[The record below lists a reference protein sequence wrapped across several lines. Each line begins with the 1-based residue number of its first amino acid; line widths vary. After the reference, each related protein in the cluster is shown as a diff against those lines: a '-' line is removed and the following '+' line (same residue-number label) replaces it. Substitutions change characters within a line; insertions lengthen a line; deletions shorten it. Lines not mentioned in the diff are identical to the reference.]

1 MSHKYS
7 WTVTSNYH
15 YDATLTQ
22 SLVND
27 WISDQK
33 DSSGR
38 DTHMYSIT
46 GAWADTY
53 HWPSSS
59 EKMHDTS
66 YHYETETDEPMD
78 PVPVNSTYEFYEN
91 FTAITGVDFTTVT
104 SAGLKAPLDI
114 YIGDSTTATGV
125 TFAPNTLVTAGEK
138 AVLNNITFVSGGSV
152 LLGHSYHDEEEYVVS
167 HTDMGDVMGTR
178 TVYYPT
184 VKASL
189 TNLSA
194 AEDFGTLVTMNGG
207 SAFVNGV
214 TVERKMRNLFVAGGS
229 DGYYNVPDTKRF
241 TGAGTVVSN
250 VTVHGALSS
259 AYVANGAVL
268 DMLTVGNYRQWGAD
282 SHASA
287 FLGVDVWG
295 STSHLSAVRM
305 TVASGGTANNIF
317 LGFGG
322 SVTVE
327 GPEDKVT
334 SQWVSSGGSSYWEV
348 TTQYAAGNGGSLTNL
363 QMATHGGLM
372 FEGGGSDLAQKMW
385 SKPYNYDWL
394 SSKTYKSGFI
404 ASAPQSS
411 YVSFGSNTSGRN
423 ITIGNG
429 GSLYIGKNAS
439 VTGIS
444 MDGLLSSIT
453 VMSSGATHV
462 WIGDRGAKLVLEG
475 GYASDVKLDFVRQSF
490 DYYSASYDY
499 FWLYSSS
506 IMDAY
511 SSAHGS
517 YGSGAAWSSSIYNSA
532 SSGYRQYMSGLFVSS
547 NSILTN
553 LGDDTPY
560 SRQYVGGEV
569 LVAGGQILNVSG
581 FCYLQAGATVDV
593 TVSNNVSSFSAR
605 QWTNGHVSK
614 AVGAMS
620 ATMEV
625 VDGGH
630 VSNVKIEGGRV
641 VMSAGGYVNA
651 RWHGQENKQ
660 SNYNLVEDLDLRFDS
675 MGISGDHPAVIEFV
689 GSDSGGF
696 GRYVYSG
703 GTSRYIEQRYDAIDP
718 GEIHSVT
725 ANSGLTVWANWNW
738 GKQDFTYIGGGS
750 TTINGLGTVVLKD
763 NHSRYTSDSYYGKGP
778 YLGSAFDT
786 YYFGVVKGVY
796 NEEDGTLENRTILD
810 GENGGFDW
818 KGYLTVGSGGIVQNI
833 GSASPLKTGNNIV
846 NSDTW
851 TPEYTRDECKVLTV
865 VAGGS
870 ADNVTVKGAVSN
882 FEHYESQ
889 YTENRAGLLVSSN
902 GIATNVTI
910 LEGGIAMAKGGTID
924 KVFVGAGGILYLSG
938 WAGAHQVA
946 LDEYGSQLA
955 GPQYLD
961 TTVLNAVRLDS
972 GGQLTNTLDW
982 GFRTGGH
989 APSVIANKGGGILN
1003 GVTANGVA
1011 YVSGLDYAGT
1021 ITLAGGQ
1028 QAVDVT
1034 VRGYNK
1040 ITSRDAEGNPTAYTT
1055 TIASL
1060 NVSSGGIVK
1069 GATVGDEGAIYVS
1082 TGANVSG
1089 LTASG
1094 GRIIFANSSGWSDY
1108 FAGSATVDGIAVL
1121 AGGVLEVNSKFGL
1134 TATNMQIGEGAG
1146 LTFTLGKTANA
1157 DYTPTELNGTWT
1169 ASWGN
1174 GTFHTNDGVLTGFGG
1189 QFGQEYRDLFYSSA
1203 YVSARLSMTVADGG
1217 VLTGA
1222 DLRGYGSVLV
1232 TSGGKII
1239 NTRIKGVTV
1248 NIGASGY
1255 GSGISA
1261 ATESTGSAYD
1271 TNIYVYGSGALV
1283 ENTVLS
1289 GGFLG
1294 VERGGVAD
1302 GVTMFAPEGYDGPF
1316 GNQTEVGPAELEI
1329 YAGGTAKN
1337 VVASAGLITMTEGS
1351 KEPGTPSPTLSNA
1364 DVHSA
1369 ATLLVNCDGAVLDG
1383 TLNLGGLVTTT
1394 AKRYEW
1400 VDVQVLDP
1408 STGSSYTDWERVERS
1423 NAVADAA
1430 TLTINFDLTE
1440 RDGSDEDVM
1449 IDNLAN
1455 LKGATLGTVTVAADQ
1470 AEGKYVLAQGA
1481 ESFTGSLTVKCGD
1494 KELGTIGVG
1503 KYLQVGASSIYSLTN
1518 DANDGLCFTVFTEV
1532 GAAVERIVATVD
1544 GRELKKG
1551 EWVNKSVTVKAYG
1564 NQYSKSLWY
1573 RIRKAVAYAP
1583 GDADDGWTKI
1593 TDDKGIT
1600 VSECCEIDFKVKN
1613 DKGED
1618 SAITTYTVLYDDLPA
1633 EVIGV
1638 SFAAADPAKPYLDTG
1653 DVCTVSGLVADDLDD
1668 APTLELFDGAAWN
1681 ALAVG
1686 ENGAFSF
1693 TVTDNGAYQLRTTDH
1708 AGNTAEST
1716 VTVDAF
1722 NCPAVEVTPTG
1733 AAWVGRPG
1741 TLCTVAIGNGEG
1753 EAVLTVAGNA
1763 IRLYNQPD
1771 GCAMSVGYAG
1781 EDNKRS
1787 VDLPAAGEY
1796 APAMW
1801 QAEEDGVTD
1810 VFFAQANGTWNAA
1823 YLAQH
1828 VGSVNDWEGTQERV
1842 ALGGKNRL
1850 CDFFAG
1856 AATDANVLL
1865 LTDDSNGDALFVDDV
1880 YTALSGEVAEQQSRI
1895 ARIREIRAG
1904 AGNDV
1909 VDLTSQRFEYVGDGL
1924 TVRGGDGND
1933 VIWASKG
1940 DNWLFGDKGD
1950 DRIVGASGDDT
1961 LAGGAGN
1968 DRMHG
1973 GGGNDVFV
1981 FGSDWGKDTVE
1992 QLADGAV
1999 TLWFRSGDLSKWN
2012 AETLT
2017 YADGVNT
2024 VTVKGVAADQVT
2036 LKFGDDGSA
2045 QYTALT
2051 DAGAFEAF
2059 TSENVFEKKKSEGM
2073 LA

>member
-1 MSHKYS
+1 MSYKYS

-22 SLVND
+22 SLVNN
-27 WISDQK
+27 WIADQK

-38 DTHMYSIT
+38 DTHMYYIT
-46 GAWADTY
+46 GVWDETWR
-53 HWPSSS
+53 WPSSS
-59 EKMHDTS
+59 EKKQNTTS
-66 YHYETETDEPMD
+66 HYETETDEPLD
-78 PVPVNSTYEFYEN
+78 PVPVNSTYESYEN

-104 SAGLKAPLDI
+104 QAGFKPPLDI
-114 YIGDSTTATGV
+114 YIGDSTTATNV
-125 TFAPNTLVTAGEK
+125 TFAPNALVTAGEK
-138 AVLNNITFVSGGSV
+138 AVLDNITFVSGGSV

-167 HTDMGDVMGTR
+167 HTDMGDVVGTR

-194 AEDFGTLVTMNGG
+194 AEDFDTLVTMNGG
-207 SAFVNGV
+207 SAYVNGV

-229 DGYYNVPDTKRF
+229 DGYYNVPDTRRF
-241 TGAGTVVSN
+241 TGSGTIVSN

-259 AYVANGAVL
+259 AYVASGAVL

-295 STSHLSAVRM
+295 STSHMSAVRM
-305 TVASGGTANNIF
+305 TVASGGSANNIF

-348 TTQYAAGNGGSLTNL
+348 TTRYAAGNGGVLTNL

-372 FEGGGSDLAQKMW
+372 FEGGGSDLAQKTW
-385 SKPYNYDWL
+385 SKPYNYDWE

-411 YVSFGSNTSGRN
+411 YISFGSNTSGRN
-423 ITIGNG
+423 LTIGNG

-444 MDGLLSSIT
+444 MGGLLSSLT

-462 WIGDRGAKLVLEG
+462 WIGDRGAKLVING

-490 DYYSASYDY
+490 DYYSATHDY
-499 FWLYSSS
+499 FWLLSDSLEKEY
-506 IMDAY
+506 Y
-511 SSAHGS
+511 SAHGS
-517 YGSGAAWSSSIYNSA
+517 YGSGEAWSSSIYNSA
-532 SSGYRQYMSGLFVSS
+532 SSGYRQYMSGMYNSS
-547 NSILTN
+547 GGVYTN
-553 LGDDTPY
+553 LGDDTNPY
-560 SRQYVGGEV
+560 ARRYVGGEV

-614 AVGAMS
+614 AVGALS

-625 VDGGH
+625 TDGGH

-641 VMSAGGYVNA
+641 IMTGGGYVNA
-651 RWHGQENKQ
+651 RWHDQENKQ
-660 SNYNLVEDLDLRFDS
+660 SNYNLVEDLDLRFDD
-675 MGISGDHPAVIEFV
+675 MGLGGDHPAYIEFA
-689 GSDSGGF
+689 GGDSGGF

-703 GTSRYIEQRYDAIDP
+703 GTSSYIEQRYDAIDP

-750 TTINGLGTVVLKD
+750 VTINGLGTVVLKD

-810 GENGGFDW
+810 GTNGGFDW

-870 ADNVTVKGAVSN
+870 ADHVTVKGAVSN

-946 LDEYGSQLA
+946 LDDYGSQLA

-982 GFRTGGH
+982 GFRAGH

-1021 ITLAGGQ
+1021 ITLTNGQ

-1040 ITSRDAEGNPTAYTT
+1040 ITSTDSNGNPTGYST

-1060 NVSSGGIVK
+1060 NVSSGAIVN

-1108 FAGSATVDGIAVL
+1108 LVGSATVNGIAVL

-1146 LTFTLGKTANA
+1146 LTFTLGKTASE

-1174 GTFHTNDGVLTGFGG
+1174 GTFHTNDGVLSGFGG

-1217 VLTGA
+1217 ALTGA
-1222 DLRGYGSVLV
+1222 DLRGYGSVRV
-1232 TSGGKII
+1232 TSGGKIL
-1239 NTRIKGVTV
+1239 NTKLKGITV
-1248 NIGASGY
+1248 NVGASGY
-1255 GSGISA
+1255 GSGLSA
-1261 ATESTGSAYD
+1261 MTESTGSAYD

-1283 ENTVLS
+1283 ENTTLS

-1294 VERGGVAD
+1294 VERFGVAD
-1302 GVTMFAPEGYDGPF
+1302 SVTMLAPEGYDGPF

-1337 VVASAGLITMTEGS
+1337 VVASAGLITMLEGS

-1400 VDVQVLDP
+1400 IEVQVLDP

-1430 TLTINFDLTE
+1430 TLTVNFDLTE
-1440 RDGSDEDVM
+1440 RDGVDEDVM

-1455 LKGATLGTVTVAADQ
+1455 LRGATLGSITVSADQ

-1481 ESFTGSLTVKCGD
+1481 ESFSGTLTVKRGD
-1494 KELGTIGVG
+1494 EELGTIGVG
-1503 KYLQVGASSIYSLTN
+1503 KYLQAGANAIYSLTN
-1518 DANDGLCFTVFTEV
+1518 DAAEGLCFTVFSEV
-1532 GAAVERIVATVD
+1532 GAAVDRIVATVD
-1544 GRELKKG
+1544 GRELKNG
-1551 EWVNKSVTVKAYG
+1551 EWVNKSVTVKGYG

-1573 RIRKAVAYAP
+1573 RIRRAIPAAP
-1583 GDADDGWTKI
+1583 GDADDGWTEIKSGKEI
-1593 TDDKGIT
+1593 V
-1600 VSECCEIDFKVKN
+1600 VSERCYVDFKVKN
-1613 DKGED
+1613 DNGTD
-1618 SAITTYTVLYDDLPA
+1618 SGITTYTVNYDDVPA
-1633 EVIGV
+1633 EVTGV
-1638 SFAAADPAKPYLDTG
+1638 RFAAADPAKPYLDAG
-1653 DVCTVSGLVADDLDD
+1653 ESCTVTARVVDDLDP
-1668 APTLELFDGAAWN
+1668 APTLEINDGAVWN
-1681 ALAVG
+1681 ALVPDAG
-1686 ENGAFSF
+1686 GYFSF
-1693 TVTDNGAYQLRTTDH
+1693 SVTGNGEYQLRTTDH
-1708 AGNTAEST
+1708 AGNVGESV
-1716 VTVDAF
+1716 VTVDCYG
-1722 NCPAVEVTPTG
+1722 CPAVTAT
-1733 AAWVGRPG
+1733 AAGVAVEGRPG
-1741 TLCTVAIGNGEG
+1741 AKCEVALSDGSG
-1753 EAVLTVAGNA
+1753 EATLPITGNA
-1763 IRLYNQPD
+1763 VSFYNLPD
-1771 GCAMSVGYAG
+1771 GCSVVVGYAD
-1781 EDNKRS
+1781 EEARREVALTSDE
-1787 VDLPAAGEY
+1787 EY
-1796 APAMW
+1796 APSLL
-1801 QAEEDGVTD
+1801 QAASDGVAD
-1810 VFFAQANGTWNAA
+1810 VFFAQANGVWDSA
-1823 YLAQH
+1823 YKAQH
-1828 VGSVNDWEGTQERV
+1828 VGSVNDWTGTQETV
-1842 ALGGKNRL
+1842 SLGGKNKL
-1850 CDFFAG
+1850 CDLFSG
-1856 AATDANVLL
+1856 SDDVSVLL
-1865 LTDDSNGDALFVDDV
+1865 LTDSANGDALFVDDI
-1880 YTALSGEVAEQQSRI
+1880 YTALPESVAEPQSRI
-1895 ARIREIRAG
+1895 AKLDEIRAG

-1909 VDLTSQRFEYVGDGL
+1909 VDMTSQLFEYTGTGL
-1924 TVRGGDGND
+1924 TVRGGLGNDTIWAAKGDNMLFGDAGNDRLVGASGND
-1933 VIWASKG
+1933 VI
-1940 DNWLFGDKGD
+1940 
-1950 DRIVGASGDDT
+1950 
-1961 LAGGAGN
+1961 AGGIGS

-1973 GGGNDVFV
+1973 GGGEDLFT
-1981 FGSDWGKDTVE
+1981 FCDEWGADTVE
-1992 QLADGAV
+1992 QLAEGSV
-1999 TLWFRSGDLSKWN
+1999 TLWFASGDASGWN
-2012 AETLT
+2012 ADTLT
-2017 YADGVNT
+2017 YRSGNDS
-2024 VTVKGVAADQVT
+2024 VTVKGVSADQVT
-2036 LKFGDDGSA
+2036 LKFGDDGSERFSDLA
-2045 QYTALT
+2045 A
-2051 DAGAFEAF
+2051 AGAFSAF
-2059 TSENVFEKKKSEGM
+2059 TSEKIFEDRNKGL